1 MNLMAENLSAN
12 SGYFTQ
18 DTADVSDDR
27 KELQFETTSKTNQSS
42 SRNHFTWT
50 CPSLYQVNPGISK
63 EGTSFDILREFMSR
77 PDRAPQS
84 PQIDSKAPSRETKS
98 FQKFS
103 SILETDQS
111 SSNLSYLGQEEV
123 QNESN
128 NRDIPVSVGRSSILG
143 SSHKES
149 TSLMSLL
156 IKNTEADSLLDK
168 ENYRC
173 PNCNRLCKSLASFE
187 KHQSAC
193 THRNGAL
200 SLECRFFNRPY
211 T

>member
-1 MNLMAENLSAN
+1 MNLMAEHLYAN

-77 PDRAPQS
+77 PDRAQQS
-84 PQIDSKAPSRETKS
+84 PQIDGKALSRETKS

-111 SSNLSYLGQEEV
+111 SSSLSYLGQEEV

-128 NRDIPVSVGRSSILG
+128 NRDKPVSVGRSSMLG

-149 TSLMSLL
+149 TSLISLL
-156 IKNTEADSLLDK
+156 IEDTEAESLLDK
-168 ENYRC
+168 ENYR
-173 PNCNRLCKSLASFE
+173 
-187 KHQSAC
+187 
-193 THRNGAL
+193 
-200 SLECRFFNRPY
+200 
-211 T
+211 

>member
-1 MNLMAENLSAN
+1 MNLMAEHLYAN

-77 PDRAPQS
+77 PDRAQQS
-84 PQIDSKAPSRETKS
+84 PQIDGKALSRETK
-98 FQKFS
+98 
-103 SILETDQS
+103 
-111 SSNLSYLGQEEV
+111 EV

-128 NRDIPVSVGRSSILG
+128 NRDKPVSVGRSSMLG

-149 TSLMSLL
+149 TSLISLL
-156 IKNTEADSLLDK
+156 IEDTEAESLLDK
-168 ENYRC
+168 ENYRKL
-173 PNCNRLCKSLASFE
+173 NRKWFPVILLLLLDVQIALYHLNADFAIGPILTLA
-187 KHQSAC
+187 
-193 THRNGAL
+193 T
-200 SLECRFFNRPY
+200 
-211 T
+211 